1 MRRREFITLLGG
13 AAVAWPRAVRAQQP
27 EKAWRIGQVIVGTP
41 TTVGH
46 LAAALEK
53 QLGNLGYVQGRNFTL
68 LNRFIAIP
76 TPKAMEEAVLALIPS
91 VDLLAVWSTVGGV
104 AAKKFASTIP
114 VVFLAV
120 GAPVDVGLVESLA
133 HPGGNMTGI
142 TFEAAT
148 ETYAKRLQILKEMMP
163 SLSRVAVLRTQ
174 GDANVLFAM
183 ASLEKSA
190 PALGVTL
197 TPIDIKTADELDSA
211 FAEMQRSQAQALLV
225 IGGAVTYVNGKQI
238 ADLALSHH
246 LPSCHAFKETV
257 ADGGLVSVG
266 PDLIA
271 MTGQA
276 AAYIDK
282 IIRGAKPAD
291 LPVQQPTRYDV
302 HINLKTAKALGIT
315 VPQSLLSRADEV
327 IE

>member
-1 MRRREFITLLGG
+1 MHRREFITLFGG
-13 AAVAWPRAVRAQQP
+13 AAVAWPLAARAQQP
-27 EKAWRIGQVIVGTP
+27 EKAWRVGQVIVGTP
-41 TTVGH
+41 TTGGH
-46 LAAALEK
+46 LAAALEQ
-53 QLGNLGYVQGRNFTL
+53 QLGNLGYVQGRNITL
-68 LNRFIAIP
+68 LNRFTIP

-91 VDLLAVWSTVGGV
+91 IDLLAIWGTVGGM

-114 VVFLAV
+114 VVFLSV
-120 GAPVDVGLVESLA
+120 SAPVDVGLVESLA

-148 ETYAKRLQILKEMMP
+148 ETYAKRLQMLKEIMP
-163 SLSRVAVLRTQ
+163 SLSRVAVLRAQ

-197 TPIDIKTADELDSA
+197 TPIDIKTADDLDSA

-225 IGGAVTYVNGKQI
+225 IAGGLTYVNSKKI

-246 LPSCHAFKETV
+246 QPSCHGFKETV
-257 ADGGLVSVG
+257 ADGGLVSLG

-282 IIRGAKPAD
+282 IVRGAKPAD
-291 LPVQQPTRYDV
+291 LPVQQPTRYEV
-302 HINLKTAKALGIT
+302 HVNLKTAKALGIDL
-315 VPQSLLSRADEV
+315 PQSLLSRADEV